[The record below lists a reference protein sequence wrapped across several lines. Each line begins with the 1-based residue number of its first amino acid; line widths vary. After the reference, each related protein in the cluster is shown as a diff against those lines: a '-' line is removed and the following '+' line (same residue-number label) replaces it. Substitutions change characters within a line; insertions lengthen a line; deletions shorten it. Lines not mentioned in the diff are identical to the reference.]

1 MRKIIVVLFAFGI
14 LCSHSVFAEEG
25 GKQTI
30 AIGEI
35 EYRAKD
41 SSENKRYGAYG
52 KGSREDTRA
61 FVDMLTTA
69 LVKTRKFNV
78 IERDRMAEIL
88 KEQGLSLEGVASGGF
103 EGDGF
108 NLTGVDYI
116 VTGAI
121 TEYGETSKSMKVSGF
136 SSDKTIA
143 SMAVDIRVLKVADG
157 SIGFADTV
165 RAEAKGG
172 NSLNV
177 SGFASGGDN
186 SSGALL
192 GKVMRDTSI
201 NVTNVIVSNIYP
213 IKIVAITK
221 KGDIMLN
228 YGNGLLQK
236 GDHLNIFS
244 LGESFVDP
252 DTGEEL
258 GSEEELVGE
267 VTVFSA
273 QAKFSK
279 AKVIEGAGS
288 LEKGMIARIVH
299 GKKSKKRKKEKKSLW

>member
-1 MRKIIVVLFAFGI
+1 L
-14 LCSHSVFAEEG
+14 LG
-25 GKQTI
+25 GQINYAT
-30 AIGEI
+30 
-35 EYRAKD
+35 
-41 SSENKRYGAYG
+41 S
-52 KGSREDTRA
+52 
-61 FVDMLTTA
+61 
-69 LVKTRKFNV
+69 
-78 IERDRMAEIL
+78 
-88 KEQGLSLEGVASGGF
+88 ASGGF

-108 NLTGVDYI
+108 NLKGVDYI

-136 SSDKTIA
+136 SSNKSVA
-143 SMAVDIRVLKVADG
+143 SMAVDIRVLDVANG

-201 NVTNVIVSNIYP
+201 NVTNLIVSTIYP

-258 GSEEELVGE
+258 GSEEELIGE
-267 VTVFSA
+267 VAVFSA

-288 LEKGMIARIVH
+288 LEKGMIARVVQ
-299 GKKSKKRKKEKKSLW
+299 GKKSKERKKEKKSLW